1 MSKRIEVDI
10 KVPNQTKYL
19 AMIGRIGESLAY
31 SLKGFQGNRRELA
44 YHINL
49 VLTESLANVICHANN
64 CDPEKE
70 VRVSIS
76 ASDHDLLIEVYD
88 QGQGFDIKA
97 LTRKKPKPGDE
108 CGRGIHLIV
117 KLMDQ
122 VDYIKAGD
130 SNVLKMKK
138 ILASKSKR

>member
-19 AMIGRIGESLAY
+19 GMIGRIGESLAY

-44 YHINL
+44 YHLNL
-49 VLTESLANVICHANN
+49 VLTEALANAICHAND
-64 CDPEKE
+64 CDPDKE

-76 ASDHDLLIEVYD
+76 ASDQDLIIRVFD
-88 QGQGFDIKA
+88 QGQGFDIRALAKLKA
-97 LTRKKPKPGDE
+97 KSSDE
-108 CGRGIHLIV
+108 GGRGIQLIL

-122 VDYIKAGD
+122 VDYLREGD
-130 SNVLKMKK
+130 SNVLQMKK
-138 ILASKSKR
+138 ILH